1 MPDPSVK
8 LGFAAGSINLR
19 VVILVAEVTSQTLYS
34 YVSKFYWARGTS
46 FHNSNCEERRRAMTE
61 NNNSQTP
68 LTLLSISQAARELKI
83 GKWRIY
89 EMIEKGE
96 IGIIEFQHGRI
107 KVPKTEL
114 QRWVQEKI
122 KYGQVTKPQEEG
134 KMSRTS
140 PEFDA
145 SLVMKKIIAG
155 GN

>member
-1 MPDPSVK
+1 
-8 LGFAAGSINLR
+8 
-19 VVILVAEVTSQTLYS
+19 
-34 YVSKFYWARGTS
+34 
-46 FHNSNCEERRRAMTE
+46 MTE

>member
-1 MPDPSVK
+1 
-8 LGFAAGSINLR
+8 
-19 VVILVAEVTSQTLYS
+19 
-34 YVSKFYWARGTS
+34 
-46 FHNSNCEERRRAMTE
+46 MTE
-61 NNNSQTP
+61 NSNSQNP

-107 KVPKTEL
+107 KVPKAEL
-114 QRWVQEKI
+114 QRWVQERI
-122 KYGQVTKPQEEG
+122 KYGQVAKQQEDG
-134 KMSRTS
+134 NKSRIA